1 MRLVRRPSKTVISLM
16 LWIWLFALFVG
27 IANAC
32 LPERPSDGRAAGRTA
47 MVVAT
52 HHSEDA
58 APPECVSFCNEDT
71 PLFAQL
77 QLVQDQPA
85 GQSFLVAMPRFARL
99 ARPGV
104 RIAPTLLVHPL
115 PGVPLYLRSLRLVL

>member
-1 MRLVRRPSKTVISLM
+1 M
-16 LWIWLFALFVG
+16 LGMWLFALFVG

-32 LPERPSDGRAAGRTA
+32 LPWHPSDGHAAGHNA
-47 MVVAT
+47 MVVAM

-58 APPECVSFCNEDT
+58 APLECVSFCNEDT
-71 PLFAQL
+71 PLFAKL
-77 QLVQDQPA
+77 QLVPDQPA
-85 GQSFLVAMPRFARL
+85 GQAFVVAMQPFVLL

-104 RIAPTLLVHPL
+104 RIAPTPLAHPP

>member
-1 MRLVRRPSKTVISLM
+1 MRLVHRPSKTVTTLM
-16 LWIWLFALFVG
+16 LGMWLFALFVG
-27 IANAC
+27 IATAC
-32 LPERPSDGRAAGRTA
+32 LPKQSSDGHAAGRNA

-71 PLFAQL
+71 PLFAKL

-85 GQSFLVAMPRFARL
+85 GQSFLVAMPPFARL

-104 RIAPTLLVHPL
+104 RIAPTLLAHPL